1 MAEENENKDQ
11 EEQAEET
18 PAEETPAAEES
29 EGPAEQE
36 TPAEESEAPAEEET
50 PAEEEEEE
58 APADEEA
65 PAEEAPVEAD
75 EAPTGDAAPAEDELS
90 SKERRRLER
99 SRASGPPGP
108 QRSAEARAQERAE
121 RRRAAAVR
129 RRRYRSRR
137 RERRGEPG
145 SGTPPAERVAGKRK
159 VRVGKVISNRA
170 AKTITVRIERARRD
184 TAYEK
189 VVRRSSTVHAH
200 DERDEANEGDVVRV
214 VETRPLS
221 RSKRWRL
228 LEIVERAR

>member
-1 MAEENENKDQ
+1 MAEENENNEQ

-18 PAEETPAAEES
+18 PAEEAEAEAPAEEAEEAPAEEAAAEE
-29 EGPAEQE
+29 AD
-36 TPAEESEAPAEEET
+36 EAPAEEE
-50 PAEEEEEE
+50 
-58 APADEEA
+58 EA
-65 PAEEAPVEAD
+65 PAEDEAPVEAD
-75 EAPTGDAAPAEDELS
+75 EAPTGEAEEELS
-90 SKERRRLER
+90 PKQRRRLER
-99 SRASGPPGP
+99 SRAGGPARP
-108 QRSAEARAQERAE
+108 QRSPEERAAERAE
-121 RRRAAAVR
+121 RRREAGER
-129 RRRYRSRR
+129 RRRYRHRR

-145 SGTPPAERVAGKRK
+145 TGTPPADRAPGKRK

-214 VETRPLS
+214 IETRPLS
-221 RSKRWRL
+221 RTKRWRL